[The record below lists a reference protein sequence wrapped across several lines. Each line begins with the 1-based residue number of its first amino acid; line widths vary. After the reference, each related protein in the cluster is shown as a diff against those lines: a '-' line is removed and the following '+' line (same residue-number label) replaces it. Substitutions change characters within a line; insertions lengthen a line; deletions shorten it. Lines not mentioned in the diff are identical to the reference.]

1 MISFSSNGNSGSH
14 NWDELSTVIKAPKGQ
29 GCPKCDGFVYHA
41 DQGRRTKRERDDR
54 SANFERIDGLKDR

>member
-1 MISFSSNGNSGSH
+1 MISSSSNGNSGGGGGH

-41 DQGRRTKRERDDR
+41 DQGGESTATTQM
-54 SANFERIDGLKDR
+54 S